1 MIVIIDYDCGN
12 LFSLAS
18 SFKKIGA
25 ESMVSSDPDV
35 IANADSLVLPG
46 VGAFSDAALK
56 LKKTGIGEAVKSAAA
71 SGTPLLGICL
81 GMQLLFDRSFE
92 YGEWEGL
99 GLIPGEVVPMKG
111 IIDPSLKIP
120 QIGWNALDFK
130 KETPIFS
137 RINNGDHVYFVHSY
151 YASGCDDYIMATTD
165 YSIPVTASVQNGSVF
180 GCQFHP
186 EKSGDTGLE
195 ILRAFCSVGGNKQL

>member
-1 MIVIIDYDCGN
+1 
-12 LFSLAS
+12 
-18 SFKKIGA
+18 
-25 ESMVSSDPDV
+25 
-35 IANADSLVLPG
+35 
-46 VGAFSDAALK
+46 
-56 LKKTGIGEAVKSAAA
+56 
-71 SGTPLLGICL
+71 
-81 GMQLLFDRSFE
+81 MQLLFDRSFE

-111 IIDPSLKIP
+111 KIDPSLKIP

-151 YASGCDDYIMATTD
+151 YASGCYDYITSTTD

-195 ILRAFCSVGGNKQL
+195 ILRAFCSVGGNKQI